1 MEFQGISEL
10 KKALLD
16 SEKPNLEVSKSDDE
30 VFGEMGLDK
39 INALKESI
47 SEIFDMMSERQKLS
61 LIVIGEA
68 EKLKREIEQHIA
80 TNEKNEI
87 GGMGADMERK
97 DLRHKK
103 MEIAELQLNEK
114 IACWKDIALLK
125 REKREY
131 ERELTEKEGRINMLN
146 KILEEN

>member
-1 MEFQGISEL
+1 MEFQGISDL
-10 KKALLD
+10 KKAL
-16 SEKPNLEVSKSDDE
+16 SQPEASNFEAISKE
-30 VFGEMGLDK
+30 EEIFGEMGQDK
-39 INALKESI
+39 IKALKESI
-47 SEIFDMMSERQKLS
+47 SEVFGMISERQKLS
-61 LIVIGEA
+61 LEVIGEA

-80 TNEKNEI
+80 ANEKNEI
-87 GGMGADMERK
+87 GGVGADLERK

-103 MEIAELQLNEK
+103 MEIAELQLNER

-131 ERELTEKEGRINMLN
+131 ERELTEKEGRMEALN